1 MNLLRRS
8 VAGLSIGTA
17 LALALGSTSASAVDA
32 GAASADSGAPPGPR
46 LEVKE
51 TTFLGPLDQN
61 PHVAARDNGQ
71 SVLYQGRSYW
81 FFDDTILQDPDGF
94 LASTS
99 ASTAD
104 LDASNGISLRSTT
117 IFDRSE
123 TGTPTD
129 FVPYSAD
136 ETAFQREHASA
147 DCTGSTDPYCGTQ
160 FAFWPGAVVAD
171 PSNHRILVFYGKLC
185 RGGPD
190 DGPCASGFV
199 GQAIGSGIV
208 SVDMRTQ
215 QVTRLTVE
223 NQDPEL
229 TSPEGHD
236 PTLLFTPDENWGNGG
251 AVVAGQQ
258 LYAYG
263 RCTSA
268 NDCAVARVRLDQV
281 QDHDAWTYYTGDDDG
296 VAQWSHDPSV
306 AVPVLRGG
314 AAGETVEY
322 DPTLRAFVNTAMP
335 SPFLDKNVY
344 LQTAPHPWGPWSA
357 PQTVFTT
364 QSTDGV
370 DYAAFAHPEYTTN
383 HGLTRYYTY
392 YASSTGQQMLVKVDF
407 KES

>member
-8 VAGLSIGTA
+8 AAGLSIATA
-17 LALALGSTSASAVDA
+17 LALAAGATSASAA
-32 GAASADSGAPPGPR
+32 GTGHGGAEAPPPPGPG
-46 LEVKE
+46 LEVAG

-71 SVLYQGRSYW
+71 SVAYQGRSYW
-81 FFDDTILQDPDGF
+81 FFDDTILQNPDGF

-104 LDASNGISLRSTT
+104 LDASDGITLRSTT
-117 IFDRSE
+117 LFGRSE
-123 TGTPTD
+123 TAVPTD
-129 FVPYSAD
+129 FVPYSAA
-136 ETAFQREHASA
+136 EKAFQESHASDDCSASA
-147 DCTGSTDPYCGTQ
+147 DPFCGTQ

-171 PSNHRILVFYGKLC
+171 PSHQRILVFYGKLC

-190 DGPCASGFV
+190 TGPCASGFV
-199 GQAIGSGIV
+199 GQALGSGV
-208 SVDMRTQ
+208 VAVDMRTHR
-215 QVTRLTVE
+215 VSRLAVAH
-223 NQDPEL
+223 QDPAV
-229 TSPEGHD
+229 TSPEGDD
-236 PTLLFTPDENWGNGG
+236 PTLLFSPAENWGNGG
-251 AVVAGQQ
+251 AVVVGQQ

-263 RCTSA
+263 KCTSA
-268 NDCAVARVRLDQV
+268 NDCAVARVRLDRV
-281 QDHDAWTYYTGDDDG
+281 QDRAAWTYYTGDVDG
-296 VAQWSHDPSV
+296 VPQWSHDADAAV
-306 AVPVLRGG
+306 AVLKGG

-322 DPTLRAFVNTAMP
+322 DPTTGSYLSTAMP

-344 LQTAPHPWGPWSA
+344 LQSAPHPWGPWSA
-357 PQTVFTT
+357 PQTLFAT
-364 QSTDGV
+364 QSTSGV